1 MRLYIVRHGEAEG
14 QVTTDQARAL
24 TSRGREDV
32 AQLWQALVALG
43 VSPSRLISSPYV
55 RARQT
60 ADIIAAR
67 FPQVARVELDSI
79 TPDGEPAE
87 VIEELARLGVDDG
100 WTLVSHMPF
109 VDLLCGLLVDGQRYP
124 FPVGSVACV
133 ELEVMAAGDGRL
145 LWLCS
150 PADVR

>member
-14 QVTTDQARAL
+14 QITTDQARSL
-24 TSRGREDV
+24 TPRGTEDV
-32 AQLWQALVALG
+32 AQLWDALAQRG
-43 VSPSRLISSPYV
+43 VTPSRLISSPYV

-67 FPQVARVELDSI
+67 FPQVARAEMDSI

-87 VIEELARLGVDDG
+87 VIDELFRLGASDG

-124 FPVGSVACV
+124 FPVGSVACI
-133 ELEVMAAGDGRL
+133 ELEVLAVGSGRL
-145 LWLCS
+145 LWLRS
-150 PADVR
+150 PADMR